1 MATKHEQI
9 LSFIESIPI
18 GSKLSVR
25 LIAKELNVSEGT
37 AYRAIKEAENTGLVT
52 TIQRVGT
59 IRIETKKE
67 ENIENLTFEEI
78 LKIIDGELL
87 GGKDGLNKTLNKF
100 IIGAMTEDAML
111 RYITEESLM
120 IIGNRESAQRL
131 SLENG
136 AAVLITGGFR
146 ADPNIIALSDQL
158 GLPIMT
164 TSYDTFTVGSMINRA
179 MTDQLIKKE
188 IMLIESIYTRLKKT
202 HYLSVNDTIYDYRI
216 ANQSSQHTRFPVVG
230 PNNRL
235 VGIVTAKDI
244 IGKEDTVSIKRVMT
258 KEPAYTTTHMS
269 VASISHTMIWDG
281 LEVMPVV
288 SDEMKLLGIVSRQ
301 DIMKAMQTQQRQPQT
316 GETIADQI
324 NQLIKEVEEEA
335 YTFNVTPQMT
345 NGTGTIS
352 FGVLSEIINETTHLT
367 LSNQNKRNLVVEQ
380 IQLHYLNL
388 IQLGSD
394 LVIRPKIFDKSR
406 RSARLDIEVFSES
419 GLAAK
424 ALVVCQLFQKQ

>member
-9 LSFIESIPI
+9 LNFIESIPI
-18 GSKLSVR
+18 GDKLSVR
-25 LIAKELNVSEGT
+25 LIAKSLNVSEGT

-59 IRIETKKE
+59 IRIEAKSE
-67 ENIENLTFEEI
+67 QNIENLTFEEI

-87 GGKDGLNKTLNKF
+87 GGKNGLTKTLNKF
-100 IIGAMTEDAML
+100 IIGAMTEEAML
-111 RYITEESLM
+111 RYITDESLM

-146 ADPNIIALSDQL
+146 ADQEIIDLSNEL
-158 GLPIMT
+158 SLPVMT

-188 IMLIESIYTRLKKT
+188 IMMIESVYTRLEHTQFLKT
-202 HYLSVNDTIYDYRI
+202 DDTVYDYRI
-216 ANQSSQHTRFPVVG
+216 ANQESQHTRYPVVG
-230 PNNRL
+230 YNDRL

-244 IGKEDTVSIKRVMT
+244 IGEEDSVLIKKVMT
-258 KEPAYTTTHMS
+258 KDPAFTTNHMS
-269 VASISHTMIWDG
+269 VASVAHTMIWDG

-288 SDEMKLLGIVSRQ
+288 SDEMKLLGVVSRQ
-301 DIMKAMQTQQRQPQT
+301 DIMKAMQSQQRQPQT

-324 NQLIKEVEEEA
+324 NQSIKEKNTEE
-335 YTFNVTPQMT
+335 YLFNVSPQMT
-345 NGTGTIS
+345 NGLGTIS
-352 FGVLSEIINETTHLT
+352 FGVLSEIVTESAYLK
-367 LSNQNKRNLVVEQ
+367 LSKQNKRNLVVEQ
-380 IQLHYLNL
+380 VQLHYLNL
-388 IQLGSD
+388 IQLGNT
-394 LVIRPKIFDKSR
+394 LTIKPTVFDRSR
-406 RSARLDIEVFSES
+406 RSARLDIEVYSEN

-424 ALVVCQLFQKQ
+424 AIVVCQLLQKK

>member
-9 LSFIESIPI
+9 LSFIESISI
-18 GSKLSVR
+18 GGKLSVR

-37 AYRAIKEAENTGLVT
+37 AYRAIKEAENAGLVT

-59 IRIETKKE
+59 IRIESKNE
-67 ENIENLTFEEI
+67 ANIENLTFEEI

-87 GGKDGLNKTLNKF
+87 GGESGLNKTLNKF

-131 SLENG
+131 SLEKG

-146 ADPNIIALSDQL
+146 ADQDIIELSDEL
-158 GLPIMT
+158 SLPVMT
-164 TSYDTFTVGSMINRA
+164 TSYDTFTVGAMINRA

-188 IMLIESIYTRLKKT
+188 IMLIDSIYTRLEQT
-202 HYLSVNDTIYDYRI
+202 DYLSVEDTIYDYRI
-216 ANQSSQHTRFPVVG
+216 ANQNSHHTRFPVVG
-230 PNNRL
+230 LNNRL

-244 IGKEDTVSIKRVMT
+244 IGKEDHVLIKRVMT
-258 KEPAYTTTHMS
+258 REPAYTATHMS

-301 DIMKAMQTQQRQPQT
+301 DIMKAMQSQQRQPQT

-324 NQLIKEVEEEA
+324 NQLIKEKTEEE

-345 NGTGTIS
+345 NGLGTIS
-352 FGVLSEIINETTHLT
+352 IGVLSEIINETAYLT

-380 IQLHYLNL
+380 IQLHYVNL
-388 IQLGSD
+388 VQIGSD
-394 LVIRPKIFDKSR
+394 LTIRTKIFDMSR
-406 RSARLDIEVFSES
+406 RSARLDIDVYSES

-424 ALVVCQLFQKQ
+424 AIVVCQLLHKH